1 MSIEYSL
8 AWQEVFNCIKLIS
21 AEDFWQQCALICN
34 DKFRITS
41 NQNLVS
47 WIKYRSRYL
56 AFAIVPKQ
64 AVYTRIATI
73 LQNNLTLIFI
83 NIQINYNLKNFV
95 LINI

>member
-1 MSIEYSL
+1 MPKNRSL
-8 AWQEVFNCIKLIS
+8 QALNCGWREKLFPS
-21 AEDFWQQCALICN
+21 LIIYTCRN
-34 DKFRITS
+34 IFD
-41 NQNLVS
+41 NV
-47 WIKYRSRYL
+47 RSRYL

-83 NIQINYNLKNFV
+83 NTQINYNLKNFV

>member
-47 WIKYRSRYL
+47 WIKYEL
-56 AFAIVPKQ
+56 F
-64 AVYTRIATI
+64 
-73 LQNNLTLIFI
+73 
-83 NIQINYNLKNFV
+83 NFFFGTGKTTFRTV
-95 LINI
+95 WPYC

>member
-1 MSIEYSL
+1 LNYL
-8 AWQEVFNCIKLIS
+8 THRPLFNNIRRKKHN
-21 AEDFWQQCALICN
+21 F
-34 DKFRITS
+34 
-41 NQNLVS
+41 
-47 WIKYRSRYL
+47 RSRYL